1 MVRRAT
7 ARPSHANQNKK
18 GHSMSELETYDTELA
33 HNMWHDNHVVWV
45 ASDPDDPDQT
55 DQIKEASQF
64 VDLDGHLFII
74 EL

>member
-1 MVRRAT
+1 
-7 ARPSHANQNKK
+7 
-18 GHSMSELETYDTELA
+18 MSELETYDTELA
-33 HNMWHDNHVVWV
+33 HNMWHDNHVVLV

-64 VDLDGHLFII
+64 ADLDGHLFII